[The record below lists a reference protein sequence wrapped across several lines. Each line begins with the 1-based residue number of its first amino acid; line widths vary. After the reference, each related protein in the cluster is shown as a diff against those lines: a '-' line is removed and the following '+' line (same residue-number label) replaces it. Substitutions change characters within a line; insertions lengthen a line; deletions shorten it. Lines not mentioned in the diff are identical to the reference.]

1 MNSDIRTMDLNLLK
15 ALDALLDE
23 RSVTRAA
30 ARLSLTQP
38 AVSGMLTRLRER
50 FADPL
55 FVRTQRGIVP
65 TARALE
71 LAGPV
76 KQILSEIEGLLRPP
90 AFDPA
95 TADMV
100 LTLAAT
106 DYALRAVVVPF
117 LSVLRR
123 EAPGIRVAVLPV
135 QDTRLH
141 TQLERGEIDL
151 ALVTLDSA
159 AADLHAR
166 RLFDERYVCIMRAD
180 HPGAVRGRL
189 TLDRFCTLDHAL
201 VSYTGGSFEGVTD
214 AALARLGRKRRVAL
228 SVTSFLVLPEILRQS
243 DLIAVVPSRLAAH
256 TDGLVQ
262 CEPPLDIP
270 GFSKYAAWH
279 ERTHHDAGHRWVRE
293 RLFGVCEDLPDER
306 VVGAGNARRQR
317 RGAGVKPGG
326 R

>member
-23 RSVTRAA
+23 RNVTRAA
-30 ARLSLTQP
+30 ERLSLTQP

-50 FADPL
+50 FGDPL
-55 FVRTQRGIVP
+55 FVRAQRGIVP

-71 LAGPV
+71 LAVPV
-76 KQILSEIEGLLRPP
+76 KQILSEIEGLLRPS

-123 EAPGIRVAVLPV
+123 EAPGVRVAVLSV
-135 QDTRLH
+135 QDARLH
-141 TQLERGEIDL
+141 AQLERGEIDL

-166 RLFDERYVCIMRAD
+166 QLFDERYLCLMRAD
-180 HPGAVRGRL
+180 HPGVAKGRL
-189 TLDRFCTLDHAL
+189 TLDRFCALDHAL
-201 VSYTGGSFEGVTD
+201 VSYAGGSFEGVTD
-214 AALARLGRKRRVAL
+214 EALARLGRARRVAL
-228 SVTSFLVLPEILRQS
+228 SVTSFLVLPEILRES

-256 TDGLVQ
+256 AEGLVQ
-262 CEPPLDIP
+262 VEPPLDIP
-270 GFSKYAAWH
+270 GFTKYVAWH

-293 RLFGVCEDLPDER
+293 LLFRTCVDLPGER
-306 VVGAGNARRQR
+306 AVGAVRRR
-317 RGAGVKPGG
+317 RAGKH
-326 R
+326 